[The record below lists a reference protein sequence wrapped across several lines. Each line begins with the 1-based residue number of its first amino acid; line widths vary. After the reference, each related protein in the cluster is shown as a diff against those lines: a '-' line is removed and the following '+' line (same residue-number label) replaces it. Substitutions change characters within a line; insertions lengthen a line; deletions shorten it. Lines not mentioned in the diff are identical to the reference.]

1 MSVLHNVVRGAQDGA
16 SPLPCKVAIL
26 PREVSFAARNYQ
38 NGLLAPLARD
48 RGAPHRTQLV
58 HPVTRAALRARIG
71 QTIGSV
77 GWLPP
82 RHDGASPAM
91 ALGAALAGCPVGC
104 PPSFPSCKSPPS
116 NYPVTVT
123 WVELHTL
130 QHGEVWPN
138 QGIDEKGTVMGVRKF
153 VLLVA
158 DSGYRF
164 STEVVS
170 HRRLHVAAHS
180 PLPPAR
186 VRSCAIAL
194 VRRYTRTHSAH
205 TSDEAH
211 DLAPHLAPAGNRR
224 GGCW

>member
-1 MSVLHNVVRGAQDGA
+1 MAGARFALERAWPTRAREKGWCRDRRTIYDWPHQRVLRRQRGLQWMSVLHNVVRGAQDGA

-138 QGIDEKGTVMGVRKF
+138 QGIDEKGTVM
-153 VLLVA
+153 
-158 DSGYRF
+158 
-164 STEVVS
+164 
-170 HRRLHVAAHS
+170 
-180 PLPPAR
+180 
-186 VRSCAIAL
+186 
-194 VRRYTRTHSAH
+194 
-205 TSDEAH
+205 
-211 DLAPHLAPAGNRR
+211 
-224 GGCW
+224 

>member
-130 QHGEVWPN
+130 QI
-138 QGIDEKGTVMGVRKF
+138 QR
-153 VLLVA
+153 
-158 DSGYRF
+158 SRF
-164 STEVVS
+164 A

-180 PLPPAR
+180 LPPAR